1 VQSRERLRALGAGP
15 YEAADVVNMIP
26 PPPAPPNLEEAVPDA
41 AAARWERA
49 MALRSIAF
57 DASAE
62 LELRAAHAQTGAP
75 RLLLEAAKSALDA
88 GRYMPAVVT
97 ARQAFPQLE
106 SRRWDEVPEE
116 VWRVAFP
123 FAYADAIVKYANKNG
138 LDPMLVAGLI
148 RQETIFQ
155 SDAVSHAG
163 AVGLMQVLPSTGRR
177 LARAEK
183 IRYTRAKLFEP
194 EYNLRL
200 GTVYFRDLIRNTGST
215 EAALAAY
222 NAGEDRVTA
231 WKGSRDFDE
240 PAEFIESIPF
250 TETREYVQIVMRN
263 AEIYR
268 RLYGAANGRIAME
281 GKPR

>member
-1 VQSRERLRALGAGP
+1 
-15 YEAADVVNMIP
+15 
-26 PPPAPPNLEEAVPDA
+26 
-41 AAARWERA
+41 

-75 RLLLEAAKSALDA
+75 RLLLEAAKAALDA
-88 GRYMPAVVT
+88 GRYMPAVAT
-97 ARQAFPQLE
+97 TRQAFPQLE
-106 SRRWDEVPEE
+106 SRRWEDVPEE

-123 FAYADAIVKYANKNG
+123 FAYGDAIFKYANKNE

-155 SDAVSHAG
+155 SDAVSRAG

-177 LARAEK
+177 LARSERV
-183 IRYTRAKLFEP
+183 RYTRAKLFDP

-200 GTVYFRDLIRNTGST
+200 GTVYFRDLIRMTGST

-222 NAGEDRVTA
+222 NAGEDRVAA
-231 WKGSRDFDE
+231 WKGSREFEE

-268 RLYGAANGRIAME
+268 RLYGNSKTASLGNSR
-281 GKPR
+281 R